1 MRTVKFGAGVTI
13 IREGEP
19 GATAYLI
26 NSGSVKVLIATGSGE
41 KRVATLKA
49 GEVFGEMSLLE
60 PGPRSATITAVTDV
74 ECVQTDYDEFLALL
88 QDQPKQAIV
97 FMQAL
102 VRRLRQSN
110 EMLAKLDPKKRGI
123 SGLLADMRQSMA
135 LESTDFSDDA
145 PIPPYLMW

>member
-1 MRTVKFGAGVTI
+1 VRTVKFEAGVTI

-19 GATAYLI
+19 GETAYLI
-26 NSGSVKVLIATGSGE
+26 TSGTVKVLVTMAAGQ
-41 KRVATLKA
+41 KRVATLDA

-60 PGPRSATITAVTDV
+60 PGPRSASIIAVTDV
-74 ECVQTDYDEFLALL
+74 ECTQTNYDEFLALL

-97 FMQAL
+97 FMQSL

-123 SGLLADMRQSMA
+123 AGLLADMRQSMA
-135 LESTDFSDDA
+135 LESTDFSEDA
-145 PIPPYLMW
+145 PIPAYLLF